1 MYTEGWEELMGYETN
16 GHMHGMNIFTLK
28 NNYLIMASPKRKLS
42 SRKSFGKLNIFL
54 FASEFLL

>member
-1 MYTEGWEELMGYETN
+1 MGYETN